1 MPFAATWMDLEII
14 ILSEVSQSEKDK
26 YMILLIL
33 WNLFLKLVQMILF
46 TKQSQTQTDIENKLT
61 ATKRKGGAGI
71 N

>member
-1 MPFAATWMDLEII
+1 MDLEII

-46 TKQSQTQTDIENKLT
+46 TKQSQTQIDIENKLT

>member
-1 MPFAATWMDLEII
+1 MDLEII

-33 WNLFLKLVQMILF
+33 WNLFLKLVQMNLF

-61 ATKRKGGAGI
+61 ATKRKGGRG
-71 N
+71 